1 MCCVG
6 TLTHLIFGE
15 KWRTICVVC
24 TGTILCGGRMGVACV
39 VFVFQDC
46 HPKVHDVQRVKL

>member
-1 MCCVG
+1 MFCVG

-15 KWRTICVVC
+15 KWKTICVVC
-24 TGTILCGGRMGVACV
+24 TGTIPCGGRMGVTCV